1 MPLSLVCYL
10 HHVCINFCLYLQMI
24 WYLNLDGQAGNPV
37 YMSWPHFLHGDSI
50 LTEAVD
56 GLTPPNVDNHSF
68 VLDIQPEWGITLS
81 AKARFQ
87 FNVLVEPSQ
96 EWPWMANVKDKVRTR
111 WWLVVAFEHSRV
123 LAIFCSK
130 VFTSDHPCVHC
141 ILSKHRWSRVKP
153 I

>member
-1 MPLSLVCYL
+1 MPLLFVLFAPCLCELLLVL
-10 HHVCINFCLYLQMI
+10 ANDLISKPN
-24 WYLNLDGQAGNPV
+24 GQAGNPV

-111 WWLVVAFEHSRV
+111 
-123 LAIFCSK
+123 
-130 VFTSDHPCVHC
+130 
-141 ILSKHRWSRVKP
+141 
-153 I
+153 

>member
-1 MPLSLVCYL
+1 MYELLLVLANDLISKPKYDL
-10 HHVCINFCLYLQMI
+10 HT
-24 WYLNLDGQAGNPV
+24 QAGNPV

-68 VLDIQPEWGITLS
+68 ILDIQPEWGITLS

-87 FNVLVEPSQ
+87 FNVLVEPSE

-111 WWLVVAFEHSRV
+111 
-123 LAIFCSK
+123 
-130 VFTSDHPCVHC
+130 
-141 ILSKHRWSRVKP
+141 
-153 I
+153 

>member
-1 MPLSLVCYL
+1 M
-10 HHVCINFCLYLQMI
+10 
-24 WYLNLDGQAGNPV
+24 

-56 GLTPPNVDNHSF
+56 GLTPPHVDNHSF

-96 EWPWMANVKDKVRTR
+96 EWPWMAKVKDKVRT
-111 WWLVVAFEHSRV
+111 S
-123 LAIFCSK
+123 
-130 VFTSDHPCVHC
+130 
-141 ILSKHRWSRVKP
+141 
-153 I
+153 